1 MHTTDVHN
9 KIHIQ
14 ASISETLTI
23 TPHWEERAY
32 TRGQGVLISVHQSDE
47 LMCSSHVWLYCTQIQ
62 GTKMMLENICFYV
75 KLYQV
80 SRPPL
85 AITLANLVDTL
96 FDI

>member
-32 TRGQGVLISVHQSDE
+32 TRGQGVLISVHQ
-47 LMCSSHVWLYCTQIQ
+47 CSSHVWLYCTQIQ